1 MCNLNKIGLLIGAA
15 SAPIIVAVVFLAAS
29 FINANSLYT
38 VLGNGIVLGVSAVFL
53 VLSSSSIALA
63 IKEVDGC
70 VQGRCSALAETL
82 RNALIAIGVS
92 LAIAITAVIIGML
105 FGSIPYVGGGV
116 CTVVGGQLN
125 ALQTCLFASALPA
138 TGVVVGGVLTT
149 VATIMLAAGY
159 WPSFHCVTP

>member
-116 CTVVGGQLN
+116 CISLAGMAPAIRGCPHRCGGPAQRPPDPP
-125 ALQTCLFASALPA
+125 LFFGLARASS
-138 TGVVVGGVLTT
+138 GR
-149 VATIMLAAGY
+149 
-159 WPSFHCVTP
+159 